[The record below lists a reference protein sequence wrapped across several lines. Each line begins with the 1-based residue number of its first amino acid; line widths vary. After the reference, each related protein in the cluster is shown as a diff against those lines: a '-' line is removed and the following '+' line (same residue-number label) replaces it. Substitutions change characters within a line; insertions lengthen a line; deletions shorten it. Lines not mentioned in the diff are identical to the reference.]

1 MRVQRIVLLI
11 AAVVIP
17 RLALAE
23 LRFSNDTF
31 GKMDGTFDFC
41 ARVDSQSAAKYQE
54 RKKAMVKGLPEN
66 EVAEARSAKE
76 YKDAYKWM
84 STELE
89 KAPKDQ
95 AVAACK
101 AYLEGK

>member
-1 MRVQRIVLLI
+1 
-11 AAVVIP
+11 
-17 RLALAE
+17 
-23 LRFSNDTF
+23 
-31 GKMDGTFDFC
+31 
-41 ARVDSQSAAKYQE
+41 
-54 RKKAMVKGLPEN
+54 MVKALPEN